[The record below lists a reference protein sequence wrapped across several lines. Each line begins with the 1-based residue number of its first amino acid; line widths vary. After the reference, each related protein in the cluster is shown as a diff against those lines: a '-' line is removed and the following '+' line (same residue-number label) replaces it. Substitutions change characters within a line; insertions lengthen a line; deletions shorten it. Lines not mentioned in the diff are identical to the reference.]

1 MLRKSPDKSTENIA
15 YWVLMF
21 AGGLVATIPL
31 WVVEWIPLQD
41 LPGHLATV
49 RVLADMDQ
57 PPFAD
62 TYFRPDWLLPNAVYF
77 YLVLWLSYLV
87 PIGIASKLVLSAY
100 CLSLAP
106 ALGALFQ
113 SCGRSR
119 WLGLI
124 GLLYIYNDPMS
135 YGFVSFAISI
145 PPLLFTI
152 AIANR
157 HAAHPT
163 PKLGFFLAGLLVV
176 LFLFHAQ
183 IYLQACMFGLVLI
196 FLSFDGYRVL
206 WQRVWPFVL
215 GSLLFFAWFLRFFVF
230 PPTYSRADV
239 TFGGLASETGFRWAS
254 PAKLLEEMRNNI
266 LISFNAETDELL
278 MLIVLAI
285 TLVLLAS
292 RRRRSAYTIGRAAF
306 PAHNRR
312 TYAIEALTFA
322 ALLGFVALPLHMKG
336 QALISSRL
344 IPFAAMFLAG
354 WGSLPKDRLLRVVVI
369 GTILV
374 TSVWFHLSVAQHFRR
389 YVRYEMGDFKTLM
402 AKLDADDRL
411 AYLRPERAHRWVD
424 SGGSWYLDSYHIVM
438 NGGLSRMPFHV
449 IYPHH
454 TVVFPNKSLP
464 RVNEVRIQQFPA
476 SKESRAYT
484 HVLVYSIERPEFGLK
499 NKWLQMVMHTGNL
512 WLYKIIHPEIK
523 PRLPAEQDMPRM
535 DRRGS
540 ELSGTRFNPGTFP
553 VLPWRWTPDGIVW
566 EEESGVDGQRSG
578 RGVPIRTNPLGI
590 DVNSV
595 PQGPLGPPPRSRDTG
610 PTSPPTVAPEL
621 PGPANYDFE
630 GPPS

>member
-1 MLRKSPDKSTENIA
+1 MFRKSPEKSSDNVA
-15 YWVLMF
+15 YWTLMF

-31 WVVEWIPLQD
+31 WVVEFVPLQD

-49 RVLADMDQ
+49 RVLLDLDQ
-57 PPFAD
+57 SPFAE

-77 YLVLWLSYLV
+77 YLVKWLSYLL
-87 PIGIASKLVLSAY
+87 PIGIASKLVLSVY
-100 CLSLAP
+100 CLTLAP
-106 ALGALFQ
+106 SLGALFQ

-119 WLGLI
+119 WLGLV
-124 GLLYIYNDPMS
+124 GLLYVYNDPMS
-135 YGFVSFAISI
+135 YGFVSFATGI
-145 PPLLFTI
+145 PPMLFTI

-163 PKLGFFLAGLLVV
+163 PKQGFLLAGLLAV

-183 IYLQACMFGLVLI
+183 IFLQACLFGLVLA
-196 FLSFDGYRVL
+196 FLSFDGWKVA
-206 WQRVWPFVL
+206 WQRIWPIAL
-215 GSLLFFAWFLRFFVF
+215 GSLPFLAWFLRFFVF
-230 PPTYSRADV
+230 PQTSARADV

-278 MLIVLAI
+278 MLIVLAV

-292 RRRRSAYTIGRAAF
+292 RRRRQVVTIGKEVF
-306 PAHNRR
+306 SAHNRR
-312 TYAIEALTFA
+312 TFVIEALTFV

-354 WGSLPKDRLLRVVVI
+354 WGSLPRNRVLRVLVVA
-369 GTILV
+369 TILV

-389 YVRYEMGDFKTLM
+389 YVRYEMGDFQTLM
-402 AKLDADDRL
+402 SKLDQNDRL
-411 AYLRPERAHRWVD
+411 AYLRPERSHRWVD
-424 SGGSWYLDSYHIVM
+424 SGASWYLDSYHIVL

-454 TVVFPNKSLP
+454 TVVYPTKSLP

-476 SKESRAYT
+476 SLESRAYT
-484 HVLVYSIERPEFGLK
+484 HVLVYSIERPAFGPK
-499 NKWLQMVMHTGNL
+499 NKWVQMVMHTGNL
-512 WLYKIIHPEIK
+512 WLYRIVHPEIK
-523 PRLPAEQDMPRM
+523 PRRSTDEEMPRVE
-535 DRRGS
+535 RRGE
-540 ELSGTRFNPGTFP
+540 ELSRGGLRP
-553 VLPWRWTPDGIVW
+553 VLPVSTPWRMVPEDSGW
-566 EEESGVDGQRSG
+566 EADNNLGVQKYSPGLLAPQ
-578 RGVPIRTNPLGI
+578 GVFDL
-590 DVNSV
+590 DVNLS
-595 PQGPLGPPPRSRDTG
+595 PALPLGPPERSRDTG
-610 PTSPPTVAPEL
+610 RGNPPAVAPEP

-630 GPPS
+630 GPP